1 MIDVSKE
8 NFLKTF
14 LKFPKKNILIGLFFL
29 GFGEWLISDV
39 IHFSGG
45 SLGFMIL
52 CFGAY
57 FYLKKDDA
65 VFNEPKNLRGWI
77 ELCKADLNS
86 FELLEEENKL
96 KKKNIYRKNKFEE
109 ILKEIKEQRIY
120 LISDKYHHEF
130 KLFLD
135 KYIKN
140 NKYLLNISE
149 GLPARISHKL
159 LPQDLSK
166 KEAIFYHI
174 ELPLSAKDLL
184 WINKFSEN
192 LPVWLTVSPGN
203 NFLSKNEFEEL
214 KSQLPERFINKII
227 KFDPTSDG
235 NHEVPISFRRFIF
248 NPNKNIEE
256 TKIRLLKEFHTEL
269 QEKIDVIRRLKLK
282 EIQNKNQVLVAA
294 TVLASPIPS
303 IDVLSMTILNSLM
316 IKEIKK
322 IWGCNWS
329 PEMLNKISRQII
341 KTALAQGVVEWSSQ
355 TLLSLSKFNGPNYLV
370 AGSIQA
376 ISAAYLTRVVS
387 RSLAD
392 FMSITNGVSEPS
404 LEFINQNSQKIV
416 ENAFESEKINWKS
429 LISDIQSSIN
439 IKYT

>member
-14 LKFPKKNILIGLFFL
+14 LKFPKKNILLVLFFL

-45 SLGFMIL
+45 SLGFIIV

-57 FYLKKDDA
+57 FYLKNDDA
-65 VFNEPKNLRGWI
+65 IFNEPKNLKGWI
-77 ELCKADLNS
+77 ELCKEDLNS
-86 FELLEEENKL
+86 FKLIEEENKV
-96 KKKNIYRKNKFEE
+96 KKKNIYWTQKFEE
-109 ILKEIKEQRIY
+109 ILKEIKEPRIY
-120 LISDKYHHEF
+120 LISNKYHHEY

-135 KYIKN
+135 KYLKI

-149 GLPARISHKL
+149 ELPAKISQKI
-159 LPQDLSK
+159 LPENLNK

-184 WINKFSEN
+184 WINKFSDT
-192 LPVWLTVSPGN
+192 LPVWLTVLSSN
-203 NFLSKNEFEEL
+203 NFLSKNEFEEF
-214 KSQLPERFINKII
+214 KSQLPERYINRII
-227 KFDPTSDG
+227 KFDPTSAG
-235 NHEVPISFRRFIF
+235 KYEIPISFRRFIF

-256 TKIRLLKEFHTEL
+256 TKIRLLKAFHIEL
-269 QEKIDVIRRLKLK
+269 QEEIDVIRRLKLR

-316 IKEIKK
+316 IKEIKN

-355 TLLSLSKFNGPNYLV
+355 TLLSLSKFNGPNYLL

-392 FMSITNGVSEPS
+392 FMSISKGISEPS
-404 LEFINQNSQKIV
+404 LEFINQHSQKIV

-429 LISDIQSSIN
+429 LISDIQNSKN
-439 IKYT
+439 VKYT